1 MKAQHWTLILL
12 SILIAFV
19 VASWGRVVEWWAD
32 LSPIYKTAAFVTTWA
47 ALILIGLRNGTY
59 CALAGL
65 IAGLLFIAA
74 QVIILIK
81 NWTKASP

>member
-1 MKAQHWTLILL
+1 MKPHQWTLILL

-32 LSPIYKTAAFVTTWA
+32 LSPGYKTASFVTAWA
-47 ALILIGLRNGTY
+47 ALILIGLRNGPHY
-59 CALAGL
+59 ALAGL

-81 NWTKASP
+81 NWTKTSP